1 MPTVR
6 GFVERLEVGRAGLVT
21 LTLLQ
26 DDGSHQDYR
35 IPDLDADP
43 ERFNEY
49 LSKLALL
56 RDAMDRAEPVEVEY
70 DDKEGAT
77 RGLVRVARITRD
89 QLAGP
94 GKTQRVTVSVVGA
107 VIGTAAGSGPHMESA
122 DLATIIGMAADGSV
136 QRYVLDMQIPERAVA
151 QAQLAALLRAQEAG
165 ATVSLEVTAESLR
178 IVAVGVGDTD
188 EQGSASALD
197 TVDGFVES
205 IAHSPFAT
213 SFSGTAQVML
223 TSAPPFNGAGNMVPL
238 EPFTPQPVALLVA
251 AGSAEY
257 KLFVL
262 ALADKLR
269 VRVMLSGAAR
279 DNDTATNRVVEG
291 GNFTRAVGAGNEAR
305 LAKPLLVRGARV
317 LHALCSASRP
327 VWIEVRRRSLDIGP
341 EAACTEGVP
350 PPTSRCRPSV
360 TCICPMLP
368 NGSAGAASIM
378 ASTASNSASP
388 PPSRFSW
395 MAMRFASMLPP
406 MAQRA
411 SPMPASKATTRS
423 AWSCQ
428 PGAAHRSST
437 WTSTAFDKG
446 CPQWPTR
453 PRH

>member
-107 VIGTAAGSGPHMESA
+107 VIGTAVGAGPHMESA

-262 ALADKLR
+262 ALADKLL
-269 VRVMLSGAAR
+269 VRVMLAAAAR

-291 GNFTRAVGAGNEAR
+291 GNFTRAVGAGNEAS
-305 LAKPLLVRGARV
+305 LAKRFWCALPGCCMRSARPAARCGSRCGGARSI
-317 LHALCSASRP
+317 SAPRLPAPKACHLRP
-327 VWIEVRRRSLDIGP
+327 H
-341 EAACTEGVP
+341 
-350 PPTSRCRPSV
+350 
-360 TCICPMLP
+360 
-368 NGSAGAASIM
+368 GADH
-378 ASTASNSASP
+378 P
-388 PPSRFSW
+388 
-395 MAMRFASMLPP
+395 
-406 MAQRA
+406 
-411 SPMPASKATTRS
+411 
-423 AWSCQ
+423 
-428 PGAAHRSST
+428 
-437 WTSTAFDKG
+437 
-446 CPQWPTR
+446 
-453 PRH
+453 